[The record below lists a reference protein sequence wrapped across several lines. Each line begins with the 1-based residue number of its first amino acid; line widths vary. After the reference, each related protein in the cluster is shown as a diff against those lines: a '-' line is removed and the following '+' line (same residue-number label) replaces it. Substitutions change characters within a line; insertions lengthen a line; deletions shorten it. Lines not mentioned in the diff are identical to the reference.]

1 MDCFDRSGERVKKV
15 HVHCVKSLCVT
26 CAKVKLQLKN
36 KCACISIKVNEQN
49 CMQLSLNVMF
59 KPVQQKGR
67 ISRSPTQK

>member
-15 HVHCVKSLCVT
+15 HVHCVKKSVCHLCKSKIAV
-26 CAKVKLQLKN
+26 KN